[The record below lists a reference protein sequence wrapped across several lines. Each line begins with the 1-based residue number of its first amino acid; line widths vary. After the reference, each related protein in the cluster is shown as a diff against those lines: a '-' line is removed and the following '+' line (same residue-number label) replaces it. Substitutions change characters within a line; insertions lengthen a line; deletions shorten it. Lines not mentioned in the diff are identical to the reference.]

1 MSTIVT
7 ARGAGLGAWVD
18 EDFAH
23 CRQVVVVA
31 EDGSFDA
38 WDNPFPAEQNGDRL
52 AEKMIEEI
60 KDLKAVV
67 TASIDP
73 ETVELFTE
81 HRIAVYLAKQGAV
94 LALVEAVGNHSVPR
108 A

>member
-1 MSTIVT
+1 MGTIVT
-7 ARGAGLGAWVD
+7 ARGAGMGAWVD

-31 EDGSFDA
+31 EDGTFNA
-38 WDNPFPAEQNGDRL
+38 RENPFPAEQNGVRL

-67 TASIDP
+67 TASIDT

-81 HRIAVYLAKQGAV
+81 HRIPVYLAQQGAV
-94 LALVEAVGNHSVPR
+94 LELVEAAGTNTLRR